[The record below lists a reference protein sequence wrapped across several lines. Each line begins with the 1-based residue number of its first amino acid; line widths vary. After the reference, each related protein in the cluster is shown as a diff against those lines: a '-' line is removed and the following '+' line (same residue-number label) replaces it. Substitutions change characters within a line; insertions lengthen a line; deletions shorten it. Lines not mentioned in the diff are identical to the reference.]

1 MRLAYWLITLLL
13 WLPIVPI
20 ILAWRGGNRPRLLV
34 ILLAIDVVYLLAG
47 LYVSSSWLLGAN
59 YSSRL
64 HTTVGVNLALTAV
77 TAVIF
82 AAKRQWYGFAGG
94 ILLTCDWLYVSAV
107 SAAG

>member
-1 MRLAYWLITLLL
+1 MRLTHWLITLLL
-13 WLPIVPI
+13 WVPVVPI

-47 LYVSSSWLLGAN
+47 AYVSSSWLLGAN

-64 HTTVGVNLALTAV
+64 HTTVDVNLALTAI

-82 AAKRQWYGFAGG
+82 GAKRQWYGFAAG
-94 ILLTCDWLYVSAV
+94 ILLACDWLYLGVV
-107 SAAG
+107 NAAM

>member
-1 MRLAYWLITLLL
+1 MRLTHWLITLL
-13 WLPIVPI
+13 WWVPVVPI

-47 LYVSSSWLLGAN
+47 AYVSSSWLLGAN

-64 HTTVGVNLALTAV
+64 HTTVDVNLALTAI

-82 AAKRQWYGFAGG
+82 GAKRQWYGFAAG

-107 SAAG
+107 SAAV